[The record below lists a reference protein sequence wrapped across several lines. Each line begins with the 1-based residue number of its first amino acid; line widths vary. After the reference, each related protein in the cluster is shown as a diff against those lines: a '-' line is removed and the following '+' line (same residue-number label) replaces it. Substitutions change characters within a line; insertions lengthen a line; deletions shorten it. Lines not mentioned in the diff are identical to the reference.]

1 VNKMNEKISLAEL
14 KNKAMDFD
22 RAEMRELDILNGEE
36 RIRER
41 KYMAVWNLD
50 KKERACIAP
59 KTYCVIQH
67 REATESIIEA
77 LTSLNIRAE
86 AKLKTSKHGVFIDLD
101 FPDMKFELTQVGES
115 FTSGLRLEMDYS
127 KTAGLV
133 LGARVTRLKCSNGM
147 LISQI
152 VRSHRVRFT
161 EELKITL
168 EGVIDRIL
176 KDIIASDEKLTAVV
190 SECMKD
196 SVEWT
201 ALRLLLKQMFRKKKL
216 IREILTNLDGSK
228 ERISRFDLYNSVTRI
243 ATHGERIK
251 PHIEIWLQNKANKI
265 LKHSFKE
272 LSEIEVPKKQLAT
285 TQ

>member
-1 VNKMNEKISLAEL
+1 MNEKIGLAEL
-14 KNKAMDFD
+14 KNLAMGFD
-22 RAEMRELDILNGEE
+22 RADMRDLDIVNGEE

-67 REATESIIEA
+67 KHATEAIIEA
-77 LTSLNIRAE
+77 LTSLNIKAI
-86 AKLKTSKHGVFIDLD
+86 AKVKTSKHGAFVDLD
-101 FPDMKFELTQVGES
+101 FPDMKFELNQVGES

-133 LGARVTRLKCSNGM
+133 LGARITRLACMNGM

-152 VRSHRVRFT
+152 VRPHRVRFT

-251 PHIEIWLQNKANKI
+251 PKIEIWLQNKANKI
-265 LKHSFKE
+265 LKHSFEE
-272 LSEIEVPKKQLAT
+272 LSEIEVPNEQLAT